1 MDELK
6 KIVDMVADKNYIW
19 VILTFGDKNTFVHTA
34 HNGTWRLSELQG
46 DLKAIVDFMVAN
58 NIAEIANY
66 SRYTN
71 ETWKNGSLVRFDG
84 RNEKDVIKSVISL
97 LGAKYNKTDVGNY
110 VMNERI
116 DGIRY
121 YSMVSGKSYEVAV

>member
-34 HNGTWRLSELQG
+34 HNGTWRLHELQG

-97 LGAKYNKTDVGNY
+97 LGAKYNKTDVENY

-121 YSMVSGKSYEVAV
+121 YSMVSGKSYEVAA

>member
-84 RNEKDVIKSVISL
+84 RNEKDVIKSVISF
-97 LGAKYNKTDVGNY
+97 LGAKYNKTTDGKY
-110 VMNERI
+110 VVNEWV

-121 YSMVSGKSYEVAV
+121 YSMVSGKSYEVAA